1 MCARGMELAQMLRMK
16 LSVIWLADFKSANI
30 YIEYICSY
38 MCVQYH
44 VSKLISTTSSMNLLI
59 HMFEFSAV
67 ITLGPALRAQG
78 FPEPEGCQEPFQEVL
93 TPTELED
100 DKKDTVGV

>member
-1 MCARGMELAQMLRMK
+1 
-16 LSVIWLADFKSANI
+16 
-30 YIEYICSY
+30 
-38 MCVQYH
+38 
-44 VSKLISTTSSMNLLI
+44 MNLLI